1 MRGEF
6 VTARAA
12 LTHAVDLGLE
22 VADHLED
29 SADLKIS
36 IEGAVRRRRQCDLLP
51 FEELRQLLHRQPLHL
66 EEDDCR
72 ELQGEVRDVVT
83 LPSLLYLVHE
93 LTGALLQLR
102 AELRSEEHTSELQSL
117 MRFSYAVLCLKK
129 KIELYTY

>member
-22 VADHLED
+22 VAEHRED

-51 FEELRQLLHRQPLHL
+51 FEELRQLLHRQPHHL

-83 LPSLLYLVHE
+83 LPSL
-93 LTGALLQLR
+93 
-102 AELRSEEHTSELQSL
+102 RSEERRVGNECVSTCRSRWSPYH
-117 MRFSYAVLCLKK
+117 
-129 KIELYTY
+129 